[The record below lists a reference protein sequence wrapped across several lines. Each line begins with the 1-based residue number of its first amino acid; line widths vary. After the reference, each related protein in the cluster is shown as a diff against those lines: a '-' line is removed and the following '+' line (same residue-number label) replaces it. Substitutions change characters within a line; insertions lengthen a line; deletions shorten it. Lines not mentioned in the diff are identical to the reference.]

1 MKKSL
6 STLSILIISILL
18 FQNKSLAQTTGSASG
33 FRHIVIITFKPDAS
47 PDSIKA
53 LDNQYEDLGKSSL
66 VKNFEWG
73 VNVSARDTTEL
84 KHIYNTTFT
93 SKQDLDN
100 YRKIPEY
107 KRLFQLSLPIASD
120 VNVVDYTINQ

>member
-1 MKKSL
+1 MKKIISSL
-6 STLSILIISILL
+6 SFFVISILL
-18 FQNKSLAQTTGSASG
+18 FQNSSVAQTTASATG

-53 LDNQYEDLGKSSL
+53 LDILYSDLAKSPI
-66 VKNFEWG
+66 VKDFEWG

-84 KHIYNTTFT
+84 KHIYNTTFA
-93 SKQDLDN
+93 SKEDLDI

-107 KRLFQLSLPIASD
+107 KKLFQLSLPIASD
-120 VNVVDYTINQ
+120 VNVVDYTINK